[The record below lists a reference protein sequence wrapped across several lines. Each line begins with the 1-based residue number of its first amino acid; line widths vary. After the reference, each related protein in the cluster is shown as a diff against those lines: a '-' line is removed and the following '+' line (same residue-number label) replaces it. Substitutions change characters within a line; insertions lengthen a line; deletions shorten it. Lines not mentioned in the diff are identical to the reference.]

1 MQDFDF
7 VDETLDIN
15 LTQSYCLSI
24 QLSLNG
30 LSFCIL
36 DPVRNKYIALSHQ
49 NFENDLAF
57 DDLLNTIENIFK
69 KDDLLG
75 HSYKN
80 TKLIWLSN
88 KNTLIPDSYFN
99 KGNLKKYFEFN
110 QKLDDL
116 DELHFKKLKY
126 IDAYSVYVIPNQIT
140 NIFIKQFPKL
150 SFYNQQVP
158 FIDHALFKYHSES
171 KKVFVNV
178 NDEFIDMSITESGK
192 LLLYN
197 NFMYKTEMDIIYF
210 IMYVFDRFNLNTE
223 NTELILSGFI
233 DKKTSIYSKLKGF
246 ISHLKFDKPPE
257 DFSYSYTFNKIP
269 PQSFTTLFNLHLC
282 E

>member
-1 MQDFDF
+1 MQDFAF

-15 LTQSYCLSI
+15 LTQSYYLSI
-24 QLSLNG
+24 QVNLNG

-57 DDLLNTIENIFK
+57 DDLLNTIENIVK
-69 KDDLLG
+69 KNDFLS
-75 HSYKN
+75 HSYKSI
-80 TKLIWLSN
+80 KFIWLSN
-88 KNTLIPDSYFN
+88 KNTFIPSSYFN
-99 KGNLKKYFEFN
+99 KENLKKYFEFN

-116 DELHFKKLKY
+116 DEIHFKELKY
-126 IDAYSVYVIPNQIT
+126 VDAYSVFVIPYQIA
-140 NIFIKQFPKL
+140 NIFIKQFPDL
-150 SFYNQQVP
+150 NFFNQQIP
-158 FIDHALFKYHSES
+158 FIEHALFKYHSES

-178 NDEFIDMSITESGK
+178 NDEFIDLSITENGK

-197 NFMYKTEMDIIYF
+197 NFVYKTELDMIYF
-210 IMYVFDRFNLNTE
+210 IMYVFDQFNLNTE

-246 ISHLKFDKPPE
+246 ISHLKFDKLSE
-257 DFSYSYTFNKIP
+257 DFSYSYTFNQVP

>member
-1 MQDFDF
+1 MQNFAF

-15 LTQSYCLSI
+15 ITQSYYLSI
-24 QLSLNG
+24 QVSLNG

-57 DDLLNTIENIFK
+57 DDLLNTIENIIK
-69 KDDLLG
+69 KDDLLSY
-75 HSYKN
+75 SYKS

-88 KNTLIPDSYFN
+88 KNTFIPNSYFN
-99 KGNLKKYFEFN
+99 KKNLKKYFEFN

-116 DELHFKKLKY
+116 DEIHFKELKY
-126 IDAYSVYVIPNQIT
+126 VDAYSIFIVPNQIA
-140 NIFIKQFPKL
+140 NIFIKQFPDL
-150 SFYNQQVP
+150 NFYNQQIP
-158 FIDHALFKYHSES
+158 FIEHTLFKYHSES

-178 NDEFIDMSITESGK
+178 NDEFIDLSITENGK

-197 NFMYKTEMDIIYF
+197 NFVYKTESDMIYF
-210 IMYVFDRFNLNTE
+210 IMYVFDQFNLNTE
-223 NTELILSGFI
+223 NAELILSGFI

-246 ISHLKFDKPPE
+246 ISHIKFDKLSE
-257 DFSYSYTFNKIP
+257 DFSYSYTFNQVP
-269 PQSFTTLFNLHLC
+269 PQSFTNLFNLHLC

>member
-1 MQDFDF
+1 MQDFAF
-7 VDETLDIN
+7 VNETLDIN
-15 LTQSYCLSI
+15 LTQSYYLSI
-24 QLSLNG
+24 QVNLNG

-57 DDLLNTIENIFK
+57 DDLLNTIENIVK
-69 KDDLLG
+69 KDNLLS
-75 HSYKN
+75 HSYKSI
-80 TKLIWLSN
+80 KFIWLSN
-88 KNTLIPDSYFN
+88 KNTFIPSSYFN
-99 KGNLKKYFEFN
+99 KENLKKYFEFN

-116 DELHFKKLKY
+116 DEIHFKELKY
-126 IDAYSVYVIPNQIT
+126 VDAYSVFVIPYQIA
-140 NIFIKQFPKL
+140 NIFIKQFPDL
-150 SFYNQQVP
+150 NFYNQQIP
-158 FIDHALFKYHSES
+158 FIEHALFKYHSES

-178 NDEFIDMSITESGK
+178 NDEFIDLSITESGK

-197 NFMYKTEMDIIYF
+197 NFMYKTELDMIYF
-210 IMYVFDRFNLNTE
+210 IMYVFDQFNLNTE

-246 ISHLKFDKPPE
+246 ISHLKFDKLPE
-257 DFSYSYTFNKIP
+257 DFSYSYTFNQVP

>member
-1 MQDFDF
+1 MQNFAF

-15 LTQSYCLSI
+15 ITQSYYLSI
-24 QLSLNG
+24 QVSLNG

-57 DDLLNTIENIFK
+57 DDLLNTIENIIK
-69 KDDLLG
+69 KDDLLS
-75 HSYKN
+75 HSYKS

-88 KNTLIPDSYFN
+88 KNTFIPNSYFN
-99 KGNLKKYFEFN
+99 KKNLKKYFEFN

-116 DELHFKKLKY
+116 DEIHFKELKY
-126 IDAYSVYVIPNQIT
+126 VNAYSIFIVPNQIA
-140 NIFIKQFPKL
+140 NIFIKQFPDL
-150 SFYNQQVP
+150 NFYNQQIP
-158 FIDHALFKYHSES
+158 FIEHTLFKYHSES

-178 NDEFIDMSITESGK
+178 NDEFIDLSITENGK

-197 NFMYKTEMDIIYF
+197 NFVYKTESDMIYF
-210 IMYVFDRFNLNTE
+210 IMYVFDQFNLNTE

-233 DKKTSIYSKLKGF
+233 DKKASIYSKLKGF
-246 ISHLKFDKPPE
+246 ISHMRFNKLSE
-257 DFSYSYTFNKIP
+257 DFSYSYTFNQVP
-269 PQSFTTLFNLHLC
+269 PQSFTNLFNLHLC

>member
-1 MQDFDF
+1 MQDFAF

-15 LTQSYCLSI
+15 ITQSYYLSI
-24 QLSLNG
+24 QVSLNG

-49 NFENDLAF
+49 NFENDLVF
-57 DDLLNTIENIFK
+57 DDLLNTIENIIK
-69 KDDLLG
+69 KDDLLSR
-75 HSYKN
+75 SYKS

-88 KNTLIPDSYFN
+88 INTLIPDIYF
-99 KGNLKKYFEFN
+99 KKENLKKYFEFN
-110 QKLDDL
+110 QKFDYL
-116 DELHFKKLKY
+116 DEIHFKKLKY
-126 IDAYSVYVIPNQIT
+126 VDAYSVFIVPNQIA
-140 NIFIKQFPKL
+140 NIFIKQFPDL
-150 SFYNQQVP
+150 NFYNQQIP
-158 FIDHALFKYHSES
+158 FIEHALFKYHSEL

-178 NDEFIDMSITESGK
+178 NDEFIDLSITENGK

-197 NFMYKTEMDIIYF
+197 NFVCKAESDMIYF
-210 IMYVFDRFNLNTE
+210 IMYVFDQFNLNTE

-246 ISHLKFDKPPE
+246 ISHIRFDKLPE
-257 DFSYSYTFNKIP
+257 DFSYSYTFNHVP
-269 PQSFTTLFNLHLC
+269 PQSFTNLFNLHLC

>member
-1 MQDFDF
+1 MQDFAF

-15 LTQSYCLSI
+15 ITQSYYLSI
-24 QLSLNG
+24 QVSLNG

-49 NFENDLAF
+49 NIKNDLTF
-57 DDLLNTIENIFK
+57 NDFLNIIENIIK
-69 KDDLLG
+69 KDDLLS
-75 HSYKN
+75 HSYKS

-88 KNTLIPDSYFN
+88 KNTLIPKSYFN
-99 KGNLKKYFEFN
+99 KENLKKYFEFN
-110 QKLDDL
+110 QKLNDL
-116 DELHFKKLKY
+116 DEIHFKELKY
-126 IDAYSVYVIPNQIT
+126 VDAYSIFVVPNQIA
-140 NIFIKQFPKL
+140 NMFIKQFPDL
-150 SFYNQQVP
+150 NFYNQQIP
-158 FIDHALFKYHSES
+158 FIEHALFKYHSES

-178 NDEFIDMSITESGK
+178 NDEFIDLSITENGK

-197 NFMYKTEMDIIYF
+197 NFVYRTELDMIYF
-210 IMYVFDRFNLNTE
+210 IMYVFDQFNLNTE

-246 ISHLKFDKPPE
+246 ISRLKFDKLS
-257 DFSYSYTFNKIP
+257 DDLSYSYTFNQVP
-269 PQSFTTLFNLHLC
+269 PQSFTNLFNLHLC

>member
-1 MQDFDF
+1 MQNFAF

-15 LTQSYCLSI
+15 ITQSYYLSI
-24 QLSLNG
+24 QVSLNG

-49 NFENDLAF
+49 NFETDLAF
-57 DDLLNTIENIFK
+57 DDLLNTIENIIK
-69 KDDLLG
+69 KDDLLS
-75 HSYKN
+75 HSYKS

-88 KNTLIPDSYFN
+88 KNTFIPSSYFN
-99 KGNLKKYFEFN
+99 KKNLKKYFEFN

-116 DELHFKKLKY
+116 DEIHFKELKY
-126 IDAYSVYVIPNQIT
+126 VDAYSIFIVPNQIA
-140 NIFIKQFPKL
+140 NIFIKQFPDL
-150 SFYNQQVP
+150 NFYNQQIP
-158 FIDHALFKYHSES
+158 FIEHTLFKYHSES

-178 NDEFIDMSITESGK
+178 NDEFIDLSITENGK

-197 NFMYKTEMDIIYF
+197 NFVYKTESDMIYF
-210 IMYVFDRFNLNTE
+210 IMYVFDQFNLNTE

-233 DKKTSIYSKLKGF
+233 DKKESIYSKLKGF
-246 ISHLKFDKPPE
+246 ISHMRFDKLSE
-257 DFSYSYTFNKIP
+257 DFSYSYTFNQVP
-269 PQSFTTLFNLHLC
+269 PQSFTNLFNLHLC

>member
-1 MQDFDF
+1 MQDFAF

-15 LTQSYCLSI
+15 LTQSYYLSI
-24 QLSLNG
+24 QVNLNG

-57 DDLLNTIENIFK
+57 DDLLNTIENIVK
-69 KDDLLG
+69 KNDFLS
-75 HSYKN
+75 HSYKSI
-80 TKLIWLSN
+80 KFIWLSN
-88 KNTLIPDSYFN
+88 KNTFIPSSYFN
-99 KGNLKKYFEFN
+99 KDNPKKYFEFN

-116 DELHFKKLKY
+116 DEIHYKELKY
-126 IDAYSVYVIPNQIT
+126 VDAYSVFVIPYQIA
-140 NIFIKQFPKL
+140 NIFIKQFPDL
-150 SFYNQQVP
+150 NFYNQQIP
-158 FIDHALFKYHSES
+158 FIEHALFKYHSES

-178 NDEFIDMSITESGK
+178 NDEFIDLSITESGK

-197 NFMYKTEMDIIYF
+197 NFMYKTELDMIYF
-210 IMYVFDRFNLNTE
+210 IMYVFDQFNLNTE

-246 ISHLKFDKPPE
+246 ISHLKFDKLPE
-257 DFSYSYTFNKIP
+257 DFSYSYTFNQVP

>member
-1 MQDFDF
+1 MQNFAF

-15 LTQSYCLSI
+15 ITQSYYLSI
-24 QLSLNG
+24 QVSLNG

-49 NFENDLAF
+49 NFENDLVF
-57 DDLLNTIENIFK
+57 DDFLNTIENIIK
-69 KDDLLG
+69 KDDLLS
-75 HSYKN
+75 HSYKS

-88 KNTLIPDSYFN
+88 KNTFIPSSYFN
-99 KGNLKKYFEFN
+99 KKNLKKYFEFN

-116 DELHFKKLKY
+116 DEIHFKELKY
-126 IDAYSVYVIPNQIT
+126 VDAYSIFVVPNQIA
-140 NIFIKQFPKL
+140 NIFIKQFPDL
-150 SFYNQQVP
+150 NFYNQQIP
-158 FIDHALFKYHSES
+158 FIEHTLFKYHSES

-178 NDEFIDMSITESGK
+178 NDEFIDLSITENGK

-197 NFMYKTEMDIIYF
+197 NFVYKTESDMIYF
-210 IMYVFDRFNLNTE
+210 IMYVFDQFNLNAE

-246 ISHLKFDKPPE
+246 INHIRFDKLSE
-257 DFSYSYTFNKIP
+257 DFSYSYTFNQVP
-269 PQSFTTLFNLHLC
+269 PQSFTNLFNLHLC